1 MLVGVEGE
9 GFEEGGSGR
18 ETLVP
23 VRMRSRGRCCKT
35 YIRSL
40 CSDSRTYDRTSD
52 AFCLLFSFYLKGCP
66 VVCSRTCVIWS
77 KAKELWLSTS

>member
-23 VRMRSRGRCCKT
+23 VRMRSRGGAVR
-35 YIRSL
+35 
-40 CSDSRTYDRTSD
+40 RT
-52 AFCLLFSFYLKGCP
+52 
-66 VVCSRTCVIWS
+66 
-77 KAKELWLSTS
+77 